1 MSFANARTTR
11 PLLLGSRHMVS
22 AGHPLA
28 AHAAL
33 IVLEAGGN
41 AVDAGVAAGFALNV
55 TQPDMANLGG
65 VAPVL
70 IHMSGRDLVTS
81 IAGIGHW
88 PALATL
94 EAVKAAGNGR
104 IPAAPQRWVVP
115 GALDAWLKSL
125 ELYGTIS
132 AAEALAPAIDLARHG
147 FPVYYFLRHNL
158 IEAAPLWTGW
168 SNAAVYMADGRVPEE
183 GEPLRQVALAE
194 TLERLAAAEK
204 AAGGSRENGIR
215 AARDCFYRGEIAE
228 IAGRFSQEVGGFLRA
243 SDMAAYEA
251 AEEPVLSVTYHGR
264 CFYGCGPWSQG
275 PAVLQM
281 LKMAE
286 RYDIA
291 VLPEAEL
298 HHLLIEIAE
307 RALHERNRYYGDPRI
322 NEIDTE
328 WLLSDAHAA
337 ELTGGLDAYHRA
349 ADNDALPRP
358 GRRSPD
364 TTYVCVVD
372 RHGNA
377 FSATPSDST
386 ILVTPMIPGL
396 GFGLS
401 DRGLQAS
408 LDPANPNA
416 VAPGKR
422 PRLTP
427 NPGLMM
433 GPEGLMVYGTPGGE
447 VQTQAM
453 LQFLMHHL
461 HRGADLQ
468 AAVETPRWASYGVPA
483 TEDPHSARPG
493 LVYVEEPLINK
504 VGPRLKD
511 LGHDPK
517 PWPRLAALSGGICAI
532 RRDAGT
538 GVLSGAGDPRRM
550 SYAMGR

>member
-1 MSFANARTTR
+1 
-11 PLLLGSRHMVS
+11 MVS

-33 IVLEAGGN
+33 TVLESGGN

-70 IHMSGRDLVTS
+70 IHLAERDLVTS

-94 EAVKAAGNGR
+94 DAVKAAGKGR
-104 IPAAPQRWVVP
+104 IPIAPQRWVVP

-147 FPVYYFLRHNL
+147 FPVNYFLRQNL

-168 SNAAVYMADGRVPEE
+168 ANAAVYLPNGRPPEE
-183 GEPLRQVALAE
+183 GEPLHQAALAE
-194 TLERLAAAEK
+194 TLERLVAAEK

-215 AARDCFYRGEIAE
+215 AARDYFYRGEIAE
-228 IAGRFSQEVGGFLRA
+228 IAGKFSEEVGGFLRA

-251 AEEPVLSVTYHGR
+251 AEEPALSVTYHGR
-264 CFYGCGPWSQG
+264 RFHGCGPWSQG

-291 VLPEAEL
+291 SLPEAEL

-307 RALHERNRYYGDPRI
+307 RALADRNKYYGDPRFNSVDI
-322 NEIDTE
+322 GR
-328 WLLSDAHAA
+328 LLSEAHAI
-337 ELTGGLDAYHRA
+337 ELTDGLDPYRPA
-349 ADNDALPRP
+349 ADNDVLPRL

-408 LDPANPNA
+408 LDPADPNC

-427 NPGLMM
+427 NPGLMI

-468 AAVETPRWASYGVPA
+468 TAVEMPRWASYGVPA
-483 TEDPHSARPG
+483 TEDPHPATPG
-493 LVYVEEPLINK
+493 LVYVEEPLIEK
-504 VGPRLKD
+504 VGGRLKA

-517 PWPRLAALSGGICAI
+517 PWPRQAALSGGICAI
-532 RRDAGT
+532 SRNAET

>member
-1 MSFANARTTR
+1 MSFANAQTSR

-33 IVLEAGGN
+33 IILEAGGN

-70 IHMSGRDLVTS
+70 IHLADCDLVTS

-94 EAVKAAGNGR
+94 EAVKAAGRGR
-104 IPAAPQRWVVP
+104 IPETPQRWVVP

-125 ELYGTIS
+125 ERYGTIS
-132 AAEALAPAIDLARHG
+132 VAEALTPAIDLARNG
-147 FPVYYFLRHNL
+147 FPINYFLRHNL
-158 IEAAPLWTGW
+158 VAAAPLWTGW
-168 SNAAVYMADGRVPEE
+168 SNAAVYYSEGRVPKE
-183 GEPLRQVALAE
+183 GELLRQEALAA
-194 TLERLAAAEK
+194 TLERLIAAEK

-228 IAGRFSQEVGGFLRA
+228 IVGKFSEEVGGFLRA
-243 SDMAAYEA
+243 SDMAAFEA
-251 AEEPVLSVTYHGR
+251 AEEPVLSVTYHGYR
-264 CFYGCGPWSQG
+264 FYSCGPWSQG
-275 PAVLQM
+275 PALLQM

-291 VLPEAEL
+291 LLPEAEF

-307 RALHERNRYYGDPRI
+307 RALQERNRYYGDPRF
-322 NEIDTE
+322 NEIDTG
-328 WLLSDAHAA
+328 WLLSDTHAA
-337 ELTGGLDAYHRA
+337 ELTEGLDPYHRA
-349 ADNDALPRP
+349 TDNDVLPRL

-386 ILVTPMIPGL
+386 ILVTPMIPDL

-408 LDPANPNA
+408 LDPADPNS

-427 NPGLMM
+427 NPGLMI
-433 GPEGLMVYGTPGGE
+433 GPNGLMVYGTPGGE

-468 AAVETPRWASYGVPA
+468 AAVETPRWASYAVPA
-483 TEDPHSARPG
+483 TEDPHSATPD
-493 LVYVEEPLINK
+493 LVYVEEPLIGD
-504 VGPRLKD
+504 VGPRLKE
-511 LGHDPK
+511 LGHHPN
-517 PWPRLAALSGGICAI
+517 PWPRQAALAGGICAI
-532 RRDAGT
+532 SRDAET

>member
-1 MSFANARTTR
+1 MSFANAQTSR

-33 IVLEAGGN
+33 TVLEAGGN

-70 IHMSGRDLVTS
+70 IHLADRDLVTS

-104 IPAAPQRWVVP
+104 IPVAPQRWVVP

-132 AAEALAPAIDLARHG
+132 AAEALAPAIDLARNG
-147 FPVYYFLRHNL
+147 FPVNYFLRHNL
-158 IEAAPLWTGW
+158 IEAAPLWAGW
-168 SNAAVYMADGRVPEE
+168 HNAEVYLPEGRVPEE
-183 GEPLRQVALAE
+183 GELLRQVALAE
-194 TLERLAAAEK
+194 TLGRLVAAEK

-215 AARDCFYRGEIAE
+215 AARDCFYRGEIAR
-228 IAGRFSQEVGGFLRA
+228 IAGKFSQEVGGFLRA
-243 SDMAAYEA
+243 SDMAAFEA

-264 CFYGCGPWSQG
+264 RFYGCGPWSQG
-275 PAVLQM
+275 PTVLQM

-286 RYDIA
+286 RFDIA
-291 VLPEAEL
+291 SLPEAEF
-298 HHLLIEIAE
+298 HHLLIGIAE
-307 RALHERNRYYGDPRI
+307 QALCERNRYYGDPRF
-322 NEIDTE
+322 NEIDTG

-337 ELTGGLDAYHRA
+337 ELASGLDPYHRTA
-349 ADNDALPRP
+349 ENDVPPRL

-408 LDPANPNA
+408 LDPADPNS

-427 NPGLMM
+427 NPGLMI
-433 GPEGLMVYGTPGGE
+433 GPEELMVYGTPGGE

-461 HRGADLQ
+461 HRGANLQ
-468 AAVETPRWASYGVPA
+468 AAVEEPRWASYAVPA
-483 TEDPHSARPG
+483 TEDPHPATPD
-493 LVYVEEPLINK
+493 LVYVEEPLVGKI
-504 VGPRLKD
+504 GPRLKE

-517 PWPRLAALSGGICAI
+517 PWPRQAALAGGICAI
-532 RRDAGT
+532 RRDAQ

>member
-1 MSFANARTTR
+1 MSFANAQTSR

-33 IVLEAGGN
+33 TVLEVGGN

-65 VAPVL
+65 VASVL
-70 IHMSGRDLVTS
+70 IHIPGRDLVTS

-104 IPAAPQRWVVP
+104 IPVAPQRWVVP

-125 ELYGTIS
+125 ELYGTMS
-132 AAEALAPAIDLARHG
+132 AAEALAPAIDLARNG
-147 FPVYYFLRHNL
+147 FPVNYFLRHNL

-168 SNAAVYMADGRVPEE
+168 HNAAVYLPDGKVPEE
-183 GEPLRQVALAE
+183 GELLRQAVLAE
-194 TLERLAAAEK
+194 TLERLVAAEK
-204 AAGGSRENGIR
+204 AAGGSREKGIR
-215 AARDCFYRGEIAE
+215 AARDCFYRGEIAD
-228 IAGRFSQEVGGFLRA
+228 IAGRFSEEVSGFLRA

-264 CFYGCGPWSQG
+264 RFFGCGPWSQG
-275 PAVLQM
+275 PTLLQM
-281 LKMAE
+281 LKMAQ

-291 VLPEAEL
+291 ALPEAEL

-307 RALHERNRYYGDPRI
+307 RALHERNRHYGDPRF
-322 NEIDTE
+322 NDIDTD

-337 ELTGGLDAYHRA
+337 ELTDGLDPYRRT
-349 ADNDALPRP
+349 ADNDVLPRP

-364 TTYVCVVD
+364 TTYVCVID

-408 LDPANPNA
+408 LDPADPNC

-427 NPGLMM
+427 NPGLMI
-433 GPEGLMVYGTPGGE
+433 GPEETMVYGTPGGE

-453 LQFLMHHL
+453 LQFLIHHL
-461 HRGADLQ
+461 HRGANLQ
-468 AAVETPRWASYGVPA
+468 AAVEEPRWASYGVPA
-483 TEDPHSARPG
+483 TEDPHPATPG
-493 LVYVEEPLINK
+493 LVYVEEPLNEQI
-504 VGPRLKD
+504 GARLKQ
-511 LGHDPK
+511 LGHDSK
-517 PWPRLAALSGGICAI
+517 AWPRQAALSGGICAVG
-532 RRDAGT
+532 RNAKT

>member
-1 MSFANARTTR
+1 MSFANAQTSR

-28 AHAAL
+28 AHAGL
-33 IVLEAGGN
+33 QVLEAGGN
-41 AVDAGVAAGFALNV
+41 AVDAGVAVGFALNV

-65 VAPVL
+65 VAPL
-70 IHMSGRDLVTS
+70 MIYSAERDRATT

-88 PALATL
+88 PALAKL
-94 EAVKAAGNGR
+94 DAVKAAGKGR
-104 IPAAPQRWVVP
+104 IPVAPQRWVVP
-115 GALDAWLKSL
+115 GALGAWLKSL

-132 AAEALAPAIDLARHG
+132 AAEALGPAIDLARHG
-147 FPVYYFLRHNL
+147 FPVNYFLRHN
-158 IEAAPLWTGW
+158 IVEAAPLWTGW
-168 SNAAVYMADGRVPEE
+168 HNAEVYLPGGKVPEE
-183 GEPLRQVALAE
+183 GELLRQAALAE
-194 TLERLAAAEK
+194 TLERLVAAER

-215 AARDCFYRGEIAE
+215 AARDCFYKGEIAE
-228 IAGRFSQEVGGFLRA
+228 IAGRFSEDVGGFLRA

-251 AEEPVLSVTYHGR
+251 AEEPVLSVTYHGNR
-264 CFYGCGPWSQG
+264 FYGCGPWSQG
-275 PAVLQM
+275 PVVLQM

-286 RYDIA
+286 RFDIA
-291 VLPEAEL
+291 SLPEAEL

-307 RALHERNRYYGDPRI
+307 KALTERNRYYGDPRF
-322 NEIDTE
+322 NEIDTD
-328 WLLSDAHAA
+328 WLLSDGHAA
-337 ELTGGLDAYHRA
+337 ELTGGLDPYNRA
-349 ADNDALPRP
+349 ADSDVLPRP

-408 LDPANPNA
+408 LDPSNPNC

-427 NPGLMM
+427 NPGLMV
-433 GPEGLMVYGTPGGE
+433 GPDGLMVYGTPGGE

-453 LQFLMHHL
+453 LQFLMHYL
-461 HRGADLQ
+461 HRGANLQ
-468 AAVETPRWASYGVPA
+468 AATEQPRWAGYGVPA
-483 TEDPHSARPG
+483 TEDPHPATPG
-493 LVYVEEPLINK
+493 LVYVEEELIARI
-504 VGPRLKD
+504 GPRLRE

-517 PWPRLAALSGGICAI
+517 PWPRQAALAGGICAI
-532 RRDAGT
+532 RRDARS
-538 GVLSGAGDPRRM
+538 GVLSGAADPRRM

>member
-1 MSFANARTTR
+1 MSFANAQTSR

-33 IVLEAGGN
+33 TILEAGGN

-65 VAPVL
+65 VASVL
-70 IHMSGRDLVTS
+70 IHLANRDLVTS
-81 IAGIGHW
+81 MAGIGHW

-94 EAVKAAGNGR
+94 EAVRAAGKGR
-104 IPAAPQRWVVP
+104 IPVAPQRWVVP

-125 ELYGTIS
+125 ELYGTLS
-132 AAEALAPAIDLARHG
+132 VAEAMAPAIDLASNG
-147 FPVYYFLRHNL
+147 FPVNYFLRHNL
-158 IEAAPLWTGW
+158 IEAAPLWGGW
-168 SNAAVYMADGRVPEE
+168 SNAAVYMPNDRIPEE
-183 GEPLRQVALAE
+183 GELLRQTALAE
-194 TLERLAAAEK
+194 TLERLVSAERS
-204 AAGGSRENGIR
+204 AGGSRENGIR

-228 IAGRFSQEVGGFLRA
+228 IAGRFSEEVGGFLRA
-243 SDMAAYEA
+243 SDMAGYEA
-251 AEEPVLSVTYHGR
+251 AEEPVLSVSYHGR
-264 CFYGCGPWSQG
+264 RFFGCGPWSQG
-275 PAVLQM
+275 PALLQM

-286 RYDIA
+286 RYDITA
-291 VLPEAEL
+291 LPEAEL

-307 RALHERNRYYGDPRI
+307 QALRERNRYYGDPRY
-322 NEIDTE
+322 NEIDTD

-337 ELTGGLDAYHRA
+337 DLTAELDPYRRSAE
-349 ADNDALPRP
+349 NDIPARP
-358 GRRSPD
+358 GGRSPD

-408 LDPANPNA
+408 VDPADPNS

-427 NPGLMM
+427 NPGLMI

-453 LQFLMHHL
+453 LQFLMSYL

-468 AAVETPRWASYGVPA
+468 AAVEAPRWASYGVPA
-483 TEDPHSARPG
+483 TEDPHPATPG
-493 LVYVEEPLINK
+493 LVYVEEPLIEK
-504 VGPRLKD
+504 VGPRLQD
-511 LGHDPK
+511 LGHDPQ
-517 PWPRLAALSGGICAI
+517 PWPRQAALSGGVCAI
-532 RRDAGT
+532 RKDAQT
-538 GVLSGAGDPRRM
+538 GVLSGAADPRRM

>member
-1 MSFANARTTR
+1 MSFANAQTSR

-33 IVLEAGGN
+33 SVLEAGGN

-70 IHMSGRDLVTS
+70 IRLAKRDLVTS

-104 IPAAPQRWVVP
+104 IPVAPQRWVVP

-132 AAEALAPAIDLARHG
+132 TAEALAPAIDLARNG
-147 FPVYYFLRHNL
+147 FPVNYFLRHNL
-158 IEAAPLWTGW
+158 IEAAPLWAGW
-168 SNAAVYMADGRVPEE
+168 HNAAVYLPEGRVPEE
-183 GEPLRQVALAE
+183 GELLRQAALAE
-194 TLERLAAAEK
+194 TLERLVAAEK
-204 AAGGSRENGIR
+204 SAGGTRENGIR

-228 IAGRFSQEVGGFLRA
+228 IAGKFSEEVGGFLRA
-243 SDMAAYEA
+243 SDMAAFEA

-264 CFYGCGPWSQG
+264 RFYGCGPWSQG

-291 VLPEAEL
+291 SLPEAEL

-307 RALHERNRYYGDPRI
+307 RALTDRNRHYGDPRFVDV
-322 NEIDTE
+322 DTDR
-328 WLLSDAHAA
+328 LLSEEHAA
-337 ELTGGLDAYHRA
+337 ELAEGLDPYHQA
-349 ADNDALPRP
+349 EGGDECPRL

-372 RHGNA
+372 RQGNA

-408 LDPANPNA
+408 LDPADPNS

-427 NPGLMM
+427 NPGLMI

-461 HRGADLQ
+461 HRGANLQ
-468 AAVETPRWASYGVPA
+468 AAVEEPRWASYGVPA
-483 TEDPHSARPG
+483 TEDPHPATPD
-493 LVYVEEPLINK
+493 LVYVEEPLIGK
-504 VGPRLKD
+504 IGARLKE

-517 PWPRLAALSGGICAI
+517 PWPRQAALAGGICAI
-532 RRDAGT
+532 RRDAHGI
-538 GVLSGAGDPRRM
+538 LSGAGDPRRM

>member
-1 MSFANARTTR
+1 MSFANAETAR
-11 PLLLGSRHMVS
+11 PLLLGSRHMVC

-28 AHAAL
+28 SHAAL
-33 IVLEAGGN
+33 TVLEAGGN
-41 AVDAGVAAGFALNV
+41 AVDAGVAGGFALNV
-55 TQPDMANLGG
+55 IQPDMANLGG

-70 IHMSGRDLVTS
+70 MHLVNSDRVTS

-94 EAVKAAGNGR
+94 EAVKAAGGGR
-104 IPAAPQRWVVP
+104 IPVAPQRWVVP
-115 GALDAWLKSL
+115 GAVDAWLRSL
-125 ELYGTIS
+125 ELYGTLS
-132 AAEALAPAIDLARHG
+132 ATEALAPAIDLARSG
-147 FPVYYFLRHNL
+147 FPVNYFLRHNL
-158 IEAAPLWTGW
+158 LEAAPRWTGS
-168 SNAAVYMADGRVPEE
+168 SNAEVYIPGGRVPEV
-183 GEPLRQVALAE
+183 GELLRQAALAE
-194 TLERLAAAEK
+194 TLERLVAAER

-228 IAGRFSQEVGGFLRA
+228 IAGRFSEEVGGFLRA
-243 SDMAAYEA
+243 SDMRAFEA
-251 AEEPVLSVTYHGR
+251 AEEPVLSVTYCGWR
-264 CFYGCGPWSQG
+264 FYSCGPWSQG

-286 RYDIA
+286 RYDIGS
-291 VLPEAEL
+291 LPEAEF
-298 HHLLIEIAE
+298 HHLLIEIVE
-307 RALHERNRYYGDPRI
+307 RALHDRNRYYSDPRF
-322 NEIDTE
+322 NKVDTD
-328 WLLSDAHAA
+328 WLLSEAHAA
-337 ELTGGLDAYHRA
+337 ELTEDLAPDRQGARC
-349 ADNDALPRP
+349 DALSKS

-364 TTYVCVVD
+364 TTYICVVD

-386 ILVTPMIPGL
+386 ILNTPMVPGL

-408 LDPANPNA
+408 LDPADPNA

-433 GPEGLMVYGTPGGE
+433 GPEGLMVYGSPGGE

-461 HRGADLQ
+461 HRGANLQ
-468 AAVETPRWASYGVPA
+468 SAVEAPRWASSAVPA
-483 TEDPHSARPG
+483 TEDPHAATPG
-493 LVYVEEPLINK
+493 LVYVEEPLIGQ
-504 VGPRLKD
+504 VGARLKE
-511 LGHDPK
+511 LGHDPM
-517 PWPRLAALSGGICAI
+517 PWPRQAALAGGICAI
-532 RRDAGT
+532 RRDADT